1 MKFATRLCRPGD
13 ERVLS
18 LVAQATILETY
29 AGITKGS
36 DLVTYVNAELS
47 PEHFSRML
55 SDDGI
60 RLWIAETDSGKCPI
74 GYAVAVADKGAK
86 SFSSFELKR
95 LYLFYRFHGTG
106 IGKKLMQDVLS
117 FAEQMKS
124 ESCWLQVH
132 EANTHAIEFYQ
143 RCGFVQTGS
152 DLFRAGEGS
161 YRVLTLRLTLGSQ
174 GR

>member
-1 MKFATRLCRPGD
+1 MEFATRLCRPGD

-29 AGITKGS
+29 AGITNGS
-36 DLVTYVNAELS
+36 DLVTYVHAELS
-47 PEHFSRML
+47 PADFNRML
-55 SDDGI
+55 ADNRI
-60 RLWIAETDSGKCPI
+60 RLWIAETGIGKCAV
-74 GYAVAVADKGAK
+74 GYAVAVADEGARA
-86 SFSSFELKR
+86 FSSFELKR
-95 LYLFYRFHGTG
+95 LYLFHRFHGNG

-117 FAEQMKS
+117 FAERMKS

-132 EANTHAIEFYQ
+132 EANTHAIEFYK

-161 YRVLTLRLTLGSQ
+161 YRVLTLTLTL
-174 GR
+174 RC